1 MVATEG
7 VARDEKFMLFGL
19 RAIVAYLWVLPNWL
33 SVTRSSSE
41 SKHSRQDSSS
51 SSSSSKFFPG
61 GWFTPKPNEG
71 RASLDVAQ
79 GEFAPSLK
87 VTTTTDVFETLNVEN
102 EAGAS
107 TRTMTAGDG
116 ADGQKRKWCVMM

>member
-1 MVATEG
+1 MVATEDM
-7 VARDEKFMLFGL
+7 ARDEKFMLFGL

-41 SKHSRQDSSS
+41 SKHSRQNSS

-61 GWFTPKPNEG
+61 GWFTPKANEG

-79 GEFAPSLK
+79 GEFTPSVK

-102 EAGAS
+102 EAGVS

-116 ADGQKRKWCVMM
+116 ADGQKRKWCIVM